1 MATKKPINHPKI
13 YLEKKILPELRFVVL
28 GVSR

>member
-13 YLEKKILPELRFVVL
+13 HLEKKILLRLRFVVL
-28 GVSR
+28 GVLR